1 MQKSEREK
9 VALRQLRAEET
20 ELQLRL
26 AQVRKAISALD
37 DSHSELRQDRPKCRA
52 DLLRD
57 YLLDHPS
64 GVRLK
69 DVPAVLKAM
78 GHTSFAAHQTTNW
91 VYQLKSEK
99 AYFVIAGGIITL
111 HPKFNGTIPSAPDV
125 TLNAGPSVDKAAVGE
140 KQATSAEQVFSP
152 TLSENAMAPQ
162 AASNH

>member
-69 DVPAVLKAM
+69 DVPAILKAM
-78 GHTSFAAHQTTNW
+78 GHVSFAAHATTNW
-91 VYQLKSEK
+91 VYQLKPEK
-99 AYFVIAGGIITL
+99 AYFVIDGGIITL
-111 HPKFNGTIPSAPDV
+111 HPKFNGTIKSAPDV
-125 TLNAGPSVDKAAVGE
+125 PLNGPSVDKTTVGE
-140 KQATSAEQVFSP
+140 KQATGAELVFSP
-152 TLSENAMAPQ
+152 TPSEDAMVSQ